1 MKQAGVL
8 GLALACAL
16 AACGGPKQATVDAAW
31 VRLPA
36 VPGRPAAGYF
46 TLYGGRADA
55 TLIAV
60 DATGA
65 ARAELHESMANGMRA
80 IPTVPVPAGTKV
92 AFAPG
97 GRHVMLFDVDPRLT
111 PGKVMPLDLRLADGR
126 TLHANAAIVG
136 AADPAP

>member
-1 MKQAGVL
+1 MTGRWWIMGAAG
-8 GLALACAL
+8 ALAG
-16 AACGGPKQATVDAAW
+16 CGGPKATTVDAAW

-36 VPGRPAAGYF
+36 VAGRPAAGYF
-46 TLYGGRADA
+46 TLHGGRADA

-60 DATGA
+60 RAKGA
-65 ARAELHESMANGMRA
+65 RSAELHESMAAGMRA
-80 IPTVPVPAGTKV
+80 IPIVPIPAGTSV

-111 PGKVMPLDLRLADGR
+111 PGKAMPLDLVLADGR
-126 TLHANAAIVG
+126 TLHADAKVVG